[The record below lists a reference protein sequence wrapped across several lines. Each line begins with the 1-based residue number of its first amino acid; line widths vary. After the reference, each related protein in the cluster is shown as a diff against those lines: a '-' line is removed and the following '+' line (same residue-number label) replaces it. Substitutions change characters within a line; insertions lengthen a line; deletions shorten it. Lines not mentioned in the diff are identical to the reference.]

1 MTAIAIGLSSIV
13 VNATIAF
20 AQESQVAPT
29 FQVADVHKSA
39 PASNPAMQGGVL
51 RGGRVEMRRATVLDL
66 IKIAYGIDPDLVF
79 GGPNWLDWDRFDVI
93 AKSPVGTPPATVK
106 LMLRALLA
114 DRFKLVVHRDAKPV
128 PGFVLTV
135 SKGNPKLKQADG
147 SGETGCSAHLQ
158 RGEGAIP
165 YWAATCRNMTMQA
178 FAETLRGLDTRYL
191 ASPVA
196 DKTSLAGA
204 WDFDLQWTDK
214 RNLSD
219 AGAEAVTLFDA
230 VDRQLGLKL
239 VTGRV
244 PMPVLVVD
252 RVNQKPTPNSSE
264 VATLLPPPPPPEFE
278 VASVRPSHPGEPP
291 GRRLIE
297 PGGRVEMRGAPL
309 FLLIMQAWDL
319 NIDPDEDLPG
329 KPKWLK
335 PFEPA
340 FDLVAKA
347 PALTVSDGTPV
358 IEEDFNLMLRA
369 LLADRFRMAVHY
381 EDRLVDAYTLVTA
394 KPKLKRADPS
404 TRSVCKTERGPV
416 NGQSQITVTCRNMT
430 MARFAEQLHTM
441 APNYLRYPVLSDG
454 GIEGAWDFV
463 LRFSAIPPKMLA
475 ASGNQGGPRGEAARS
490 PGRDASSS
498 DPVGGIS
505 LFAALEKQLGL
516 KLEKHKRL
524 EPVFVID
531 HLEEKPIDN

>member
-1 MTAIAIGLSSIV
+1 MGTS
-13 VNATIAF
+13 
-20 AQESQVAPT
+20 
-29 FQVADVHKSA
+29 
-39 PASNPAMQGGVL
+39 PASV
-51 RGGRVEMRRATVLDL
+51 R
-66 IKIAYGIDPDLVF
+66 
-79 GGPNWLDWDRFDVI
+79 
-93 AKSPVGTPPATVK
+93 
-106 LMLRALLA
+106 LMLRALVS
-114 DRFKLVVHRDAKPV
+114 DRFELVVHRDTRPV

-135 SKGNPKLKQADG
+135 GKGNPKLKQADG
-147 SGETGCSAHLQ
+147 SGETGCSAHVQ
-158 RGEGAIP
+158 RGGGAIP
-165 YWAATCRNMTMQA
+165 YWTATCRNMTMQA
-178 FAETLRGLDTRYL
+178 FAETLRGLDARYL
-191 ASPVA
+191 TSPVA
-196 DKTSLAGA
+196 DQTSLAGA
-204 WDFDLQWTDK
+204 WDFDLAWTDK
-214 RNLSD
+214 RSLPY
-219 AGAEAVTLFDA
+219 AGAEGVTLFDA

-239 VTGRV
+239 ATGRV

-278 VASVRPSHPGEPP
+278 VASVRPSRPGEPP

-297 PGGRVEMRGAPL
+297 PGGRVQVRGVPL

-319 NIDPDEDLPG
+319 NIDPEEDLPG

-335 PFEPA
+335 PFQPA

-347 PALTVSDGTPV
+347 PALTVSDGAPA

-381 EDRLVDAYTLVTA
+381 EDRLVDAYTLVGA
-394 KPKLKRADPS
+394 KPKLKRADP
-404 TRSVCKTERGPV
+404 TARSACKTERGPV
-416 NGQSQITVTCRNMT
+416 DGQSQITVTCRNT
-430 MARFAEQLHTM
+430 TVAHFAEQLHTM
-441 APNYLRYPVLSDG
+441 APNYLRYPVLSDS

-475 ASGNQGGPRGEAARS
+475 ASGSQGGPRGEAARS